1 MKLLNSLAA
10 LPFGRIGRSPDVMVA
25 IFVAMTAAMLIVPV
39 PGFVLD
45 FLIPINI
52 AFSLVILV
60 AAIFMKTTL
69 EMSTFPSLLL
79 LTTLFRLG
87 LNVSTTRGILAH
99 AHAGEMVKAFGEFVV
114 QGDLVVGIVMFAV
127 ITIVQF
133 MVIAKGSER
142 VAEVGARFTLD
153 AMPGKQMSID
163 AAVRAGSITEEE
175 GQAKRDDLNRASML
189 FGSMDGAMKFVK
201 GDTIAGLVITAVNL
215 VAGVCIGVLRLD
227 MPAAQALELYATL
240 SIGDALVAQIAALLI
255 TLAAGIVVT
264 RVEGKDKTKNLGH
277 SLKDEMLA
285 NPKVLLISAGLMMA
299 LGCMPGLPTLPFV
312 AAALMITT
320 IAMSAKLFPRLS
332 ALHKANTGGA
342 AGNTMSRQLAFKA
355 MLEKKV
361 EEAKSQKSITDNLAP
376 SVVPIGI
383 DLSPSLSLALG
394 FTSEDLDDQAELV
407 RVLIPQLRD
416 ALYLETGVR
425 FPGVRVRPHVKSLP
439 EHAFSI
445 RIDDIP
451 VMQER
456 VMPGLCLATIAP
468 DKLERLGITAKP
480 IQHPVSK
487 ARMSLIQESE
497 KELVE
502 ASGVTVWST
511 AGMTALYMA
520 AVLRRRAK
528 DFIGL
533 QEVSDLVERLE
544 KAYPALVKEV
554 IPRVSTVP
562 QLLSV
567 LRRLV
572 EEGVSIRNL
581 RAIVEALGEFGMRDG
596 DSVFLTE
603 KVRAALGS
611 QLAHN
616 YAGLGNTLPVVLLD
630 PVIEDAIQSGIQSN
644 QHGQILAIDPQIG
657 KDVIQAV
664 LTALQPMVAK
674 GKRPILLTHAEIR
687 RYVKKLVET
696 DLPSVAVLS
705 YDELPSDL
713 TIHPMGRATI
723 SSLS

>member
-1 MKLLNSLAA
+1 MKIFQSLAA

-25 IFVAMTAAMLIVPV
+25 VFVAMAAGMLIVPV
-39 PGFVLD
+39 PGVVLD

-52 AFSLVILV
+52 AASLIILV
-60 AAIFMKTTL
+60 AAIFVKNTL
-69 EMSTFPSLLL
+69 EMSTFPTLLL

-87 LNVSTTRGILAH
+87 LNVSSTRGILAH
-99 AHAGEMVKAFGEFVV
+99 ADAGDMVKAFGQFVV
-114 QGDLVVGIVMFAV
+114 QGDMVVGVVMFIV
-127 ITIVQF
+127 ITVVQF
-133 MVIAKGSER
+133 LVIAKGSER

-163 AAVRAGSITEEE
+163 AAVRAGSLTEEE
-175 GQAKRDDLNRASML
+175 GQSKRDDLNRASML

-201 GDTIAGLVITAVNL
+201 GDTIAGLIITVVNL
-215 VAGVCIGVLRLD
+215 VAGAAIGVLRHN
-227 MPAAQALELYATL
+227 MTAGQALELYATL
-240 SIGDALVAQIAALLI
+240 SIGDALVAQVAALLI

-264 RVEGKDKTKNLGH
+264 RVENKDKTKNLGH
-277 SLKDEMLA
+277 SLKEEMMA
-285 NPKVLLISAGLMMA
+285 NPKVLLIAAGLMLVMA
-299 LGCMPGLPTLPFV
+299 CVPGLPTLPFLV
-312 AAALMITT
+312 CALGITT

-332 ALHKANTGGA
+332 AMHKTATSNGSTL
-342 AGNTMSRQLAFKA
+342 TRQMAFKA

-361 EEAKSQKSITDNLAP
+361 EEAKAQKSVTDNLAP
-376 SVVPIGI
+376 TVVPIGI

-394 FTSEDLDDQAELV
+394 FTSAELDDDAELI
-407 RVLIPQLRD
+407 RAYIPQLRD

-439 EHAFSI
+439 ENSFSI
-445 RIDDIP
+445 RIDDVPIL
-451 VMQER
+451 QER
-456 VMPGLCLATIAP
+456 LAPGHCLATVAP
-468 DKLERLGITAKP
+468 DKLERLSITAKP

-487 ARMSLIQESE
+487 MRMSLITDAE
-497 KELVE
+497 KDVVE
-502 ASGVTVWST
+502 ASGVTVWNLG
-511 AGMTALYMA
+511 GMVALYMA
-520 AVLRRRAK
+520 AVLRKRAK

-572 EEGVSIRNL
+572 EEGVSIRNM
-581 RAIVEALGEFGMRDG
+581 RAIIEALGEFGMRDG

-603 KVRAALGS
+603 KVRAALGP

-630 PVIEDAIQSGIQSN
+630 PMIEDAIQNGISSN

-674 GKRPILLTHAEIR
+674 GKRPILLTHSAIR

-723 SSLS
+723 SPAG